1 MIKKHIFLYLICV
14 YNVQKIKYYW
24 SRIELTQYAYNLCVR
39 YTFIFT

>member
-24 SRIELTQYAYNLCVR
+24 SRIELTQYNLNAFGTHIR
-39 YTFIFT
+39 NL